1 MVNMQEFRDIL
12 QKQFN
17 LSDSDWDITK
27 EYFKIE
33 ALECKQFF
41 IKEGQIANKLGF
53 VKEGLLRSYSL
64 DHEVREVTLQFFK
77 RGTVVIIPY
86 SFNEGIPARENII
99 TYERTELITTSSEE
113 FAELYNKAPLWQY
126 ICKGVTEIKNNEL
139 LDR

>member
-1 MVNMQEFRDIL
+1 MISGKYMVNMQEFREIL

-33 ALECKQFF
+33 VLESKQFF
-41 IKEGQIANKLGF
+41 VKEGQIANKLGF

-64 DHEVREVTLQFFK
+64 DHEVREATLQFFK

-99 TYERTELITTSSEE
+99 KI
-113 FAELYNKAPLWQY
+113 APLSH
-126 ICKGVTEIKNNEL
+126 IASFLGIDIATLSRLRKKNR
-139 LDR
+139 LD